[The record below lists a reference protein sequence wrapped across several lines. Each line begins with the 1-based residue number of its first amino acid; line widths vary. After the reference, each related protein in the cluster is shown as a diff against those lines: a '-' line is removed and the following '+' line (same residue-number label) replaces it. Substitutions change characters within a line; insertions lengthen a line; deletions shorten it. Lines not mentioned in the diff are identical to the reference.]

1 MRLKDLVLNLLPDH
15 PVNFPNLT
23 LLHEAVIMAS
33 NGLIPL
39 LIITIS
45 SCLLIGMLMYK
56 IDNTDRYRAE

>member
-1 MRLKDLVLNLLPDH
+1 MNDVDSLFSRGSESG
-15 PVNFPNLT
+15 VNHSKAANT
-23 LLHEAVIMAS
+23 AS